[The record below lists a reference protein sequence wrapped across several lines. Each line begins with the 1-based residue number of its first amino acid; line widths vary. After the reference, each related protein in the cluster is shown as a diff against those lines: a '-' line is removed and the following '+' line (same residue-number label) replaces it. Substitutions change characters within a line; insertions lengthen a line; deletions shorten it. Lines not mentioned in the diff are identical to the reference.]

1 MKQALYLV
9 GFVAAGFTGL
19 DIAFGYEAAYAISYG
34 AIALMAVAISLTF
47 LWLYVQRTTPLAL
60 GMSFSWAGAASV
72 MGWWWLYNAFDRP
85 GAMDESGV
93 LFLFVALYF
102 VGAIMHF
109 AVILKSLDLPR
120 PLFVL
125 PILAS
130 LLLSAAIH
138 LAG

>member
-1 MKQALYLV
+1 MKQALYLFGLV
-9 GFVAAGFTGL
+9 AMAFVGL
-19 DIAFGYEAAYAISYG
+19 DFAFGYQTAYAISYG

-72 MGWWWLYNAFDRP
+72 MGWWWLYNTFDKP
-85 GAMDESGV
+85 AAMDESEV
-93 LFLFVALYF
+93 LFIFVALYF

-109 AVILKSLDLPR
+109 GVIVVSLNLPR

-125 PILAS
+125 PILGS
-130 LLLSAAIH
+130 LLISAAIH
-138 LAG
+138 LV